1 MKTPIETYRSFI
13 LSPDKVE
20 KITNGKR
27 ESVLVRGRIWRSFH
41 AWTFVTILLLFVGN
55 VATALRPFENANSP
69 SNRSSRAPLIT
80 ISSSSSSSTGEQR
93 LPASNQLQSESMDYL
108 VDVQLDCDANKSLTV
123 ANDVRQVRLR
133 IADCR
138 ADTKELETFYIRN
151 ETNGFEATI
160 FKIPDARK
168 PAAMDLI
175 STDYI
180 SLETGENK
188 IRISRSQGQS
198 PSREQILDVRR
209 Q

>member
-1 MKTPIETYRSFI
+1 
-13 LSPDKVE
+13 LSADKLG
-20 KITNGKR
+20 KIANGKQSR
-27 ESVLVRGRIWRSFH
+27 ELVRGRIWLTFH
-41 AWTFVTILLLFVGN
+41 SWTIGAILLLFAGN
-55 VATALRPFENANSP
+55 VATALRPFENP
-69 SNRSSRAPLIT
+69 SSISDRASRPPLIT
-80 ISSSSSSSTGEQR
+80 ISSSSSGSREERR
-93 LPASNQLQSESMDYL
+93 LPASSQPASETSDYL
-108 VDVQLDCDANKSLTV
+108 IEVQLDCSASKSLTV
-123 ANDVRQVRLR
+123 GSDVRQVRLK

-168 PAAMDLI
+168 PASMDLI

-188 IRISRSQGQS
+188 IRISRSQGES

-209 Q
+209 H

>member
-1 MKTPIETYRSFI
+1 M
-13 LSPDKVE
+13 
-20 KITNGKR
+20 
-27 ESVLVRGRIWRSFH
+27 LVRGRIWRSFH
-41 AWTFVTILLLFVGN
+41 AWTFGAILLLFVGN
-55 VATALRPFENANSP
+55 VATALRPFENVNSP
-69 SNRSSRAPLIT
+69 SGRSSRAPLIT
-80 ISSSSSSSTGEQR
+80 IASSSNSTSGEQR
-93 LPASNQLQSESMDYL
+93 LPASNQLHSESMDYL
-108 VDVQLDCDANKSLTV
+108 VDIQLDCDANKLLTV

-168 PAAMDLI
+168 PASMDLI

-209 Q
+209 K